1 MIQQYVYFNDKE
13 AHFFTAIDN
22 EAAKNNVINTFD
34 LSFNASFLPVDIEV
48 IDIDNVKFSVKN
60 TLLSLNLKKHFRLI
74 GTGNNTFIFSA
85 K

>member
-13 AHFFTAIDN
+13 SHFFTAIND
-22 EAAKNNVINTFD
+22 EAARHNVINTFD
-34 LSFNASFLPVDIEV
+34 LSFNASFLPVYIEV

-60 TLLSLNLKKHFRLI
+60 TLLALNLKKHYRLI
-74 GTGNNTFIFSA
+74 GTGNNTFIFSV